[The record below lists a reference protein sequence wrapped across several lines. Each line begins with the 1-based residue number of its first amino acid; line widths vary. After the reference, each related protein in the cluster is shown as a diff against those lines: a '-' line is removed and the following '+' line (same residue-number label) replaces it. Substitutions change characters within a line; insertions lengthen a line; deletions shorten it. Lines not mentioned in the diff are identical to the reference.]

1 MASIVSAGTTSA
13 TALNMSADTSGVLQL
28 ASNNG
33 TVALTVSTAQ
43 NIGVGT
49 TSPSAKLHLYNAG
62 SVDCNVRVQAQTGT
76 DKYFDLG
83 TGGSGHYLYGYGAY
97 DMYFGTNNNTRMTIT
112 SAGNIGMGVSST
124 SYKLEVNGSVKTG
137 NIVGNQSF
145 TSNQNF
151 PTTFYPLNTYGS
163 VSVPNNNTWTSVFAI
178 TDAGTTTGTNYGA
191 SEDSVSGFVNVYK
204 DFGSAYFVALLAFS
218 TKNVFGF
225 NTLTI
230 VSSYTYNCAI
240 QITSGNTL
248 QVRQSGSNSYPCYFS
263 IFAMH

>member
-43 NIGVGT
+43 NIGIGTSSPNAKLDVAGLVLTGSVGGNAIALNSSGSNYGIISNPSTGVFSLGYGSSLSSLATNVLAWNSSGNVGIGT
-49 TSPSAKLHLYNAG
+49 TSPS
-62 SVDCNVRVQAQTGT
+62 
-76 DKYFDLG
+76 
-83 TGGSGHYLYGYGAY
+83 
-97 DMYFGTNNNTRMTIT
+97 
-112 SAGNIGMGVSST
+112 
-124 SYKLEVNGSVKTG
+124 YKLEVSGSVKTG
-137 NIVGNQSF
+137 NIVGNQAF

-151 PTTFYPLNTYGS
+151 PTTFYPLSTAGS
-163 VSVPNNNTWTSVFAI
+163 VSVPNNNVFTSVFAI
-178 TDAGTTTGTNYGA
+178 TDAGTTTGTNYAA

-204 DFGSAYFVALLAFS
+204 DFGGAYFVALLAFS
-218 TKNVFGF
+218 TKNIFGF

-230 VSSYTYNCAI
+230 ISSYTYNTAI
-240 QITSGNTL
+240 QISGGNTL
-248 QVRQSGSNSYPCYFS
+248 QVRQSGTNSLPCNFS